1 MELKDNP
8 FIQPEDFFKGYRDS
22 VESLK
27 NNPELIMF
35 DKLCYEVFSTEIGK
49 KLLKVMEERYLI
61 PSIVSREAANYQLM
75 VIWSDG
81 FKDAFRMILQNIR
94 SHEQRIQAGKE

>member
-1 MELKDNP
+1 MELQDNP
-8 FIQPEDFFKGYRDS
+8 LLQPEDFMKGYRDS

-49 KLLKVMEERYLI
+49 KWLKLIEERYLI
-61 PSIVSREAANYQLM
+61 PSIVNREAANYQLM

-81 FKDAFRMILQNIR
+81 FKDFPRMILQNIR